1 VTGLFAISVSHPA
14 RAAERDGSERHILIL
29 LPADEQD
36 HAMLLD
42 GVRDGLGQ
50 AHAGGVTLHRQPLET
65 TGPPQELRDR
75 ALANWLQERFR
86 GRPID
91 GVVSVGA
98 TVSTFTARYADTLW
112 PDVAILFA
120 GVDDTWLAATARPVR
135 SVAITLNHAYWQT
148 ARTALLLV
156 PGAKRIVLVSDR
168 SGGNDHPNREVH
180 QQLASLSPHTEL
192 FDLTNC
198 PVEELMWRVHALP
211 SSDIILAI
219 PGAAADISDDRA
231 TLSALAQRAN
241 RPMFVVEESLVGTG
255 AVGGLVTSYA
265 NLGRRAGRQLQR
277 LLDGEDPAQLRM
289 TTAADTAW
297 VFDQRQL
304 QRWKLDT
311 QNLPADSDVRFRD
324 RAEFP
329 TRVFW
334 VCVLVAVLLVV
345 GVAGAVMIGRSAH
358 PRTMVP
364 PPVPSEPELQR
375 HLHDLAHMNMIA
387 AMGEVA
393 ASVAHELNQPL
404 TAMLS
409 NAQAARRLLTSN
421 TARATEL
428 REILDDI
435 IEQDKRAGDVIQ
447 GMRRILKKDQF
458 AWVPLDVSTL
468 VNDVIHLLAH
478 QAALHGVLLLTE
490 LTSGHPRVRGDRIQL
505 QQVVLN
511 LVLNG
516 IEASRQSAS
525 ARRRAVSI
533 ATRLEGATLR
543 LSVCD
548 SGGGIPPDATARLFE
563 PFFTTKSE
571 GLGMGLSISR
581 SIVELHRGQIRA
593 RNLPG
598 GGAEFSVCLPV
609 EEGDAA

>member
-1 VTGLFAISVSHPA
+1 LLAIATSSPA
-14 RAAERDGSERHILIL
+14 RAADSDGPERQILVL
-29 LPADEQD
+29 LPDDQQD
-36 HAMLLD
+36 HAQLLD
-42 GVRDGLGQ
+42 GIRDVIGQ
-50 AHAGGVTLHRQPLET
+50 ARAGRISLHRQPVET
-65 TGPPQELRDR
+65 TGSPQEPRDR
-75 ALANWLQERFR
+75 ALAAWLRERFR

-91 GVVSVGA
+91 GVVSVGT
-98 TVSTFTARYADTLW
+98 TVSTFAARFADTLW
-112 PDVAILFA
+112 PHVPMVFVA
-120 GVDDTWLAATARPVR
+120 VDDTWMAATERPARSAAV
-135 SVAITLNHAYWQT
+135 TLTYEYLQT

-156 PGAKRIVLVSDR
+156 PGAKRIVLISDPA
-168 SGGNDHPNREVH
+168 GGNGRTDRAAHR
-180 QQLASLSPHTEL
+180 QLASLSAHTEL
-192 FDLTNC
+192 LDLTNC
-198 PVEELMWRVHALP
+198 PIDELTWRLQALP
-211 SSDIILAI
+211 SSDIILTI
-219 PGAAADISDDRA
+219 PGPAGEITDDHAA
-231 TLSALAQRAN
+231 LSVLAQRAT
-241 RPMFVVEESLVGTG
+241 RPIFVVEEPRVGTG
-255 AVGGLVTSYA
+255 VVGGLVTSYV
-265 NLGRRAGRQLQR
+265 NLGRRAGHLLQR

-297 VFDQRQL
+297 VFDSRQL
-304 QRWKLDT
+304 RRWKLDI
-311 QNLPADSDVRFRD
+311 QNLPAGSDVRYD
-324 RAEFP
+324 DPGGFP
-329 TRVFW
+329 TRVIW
-334 VCVLVAVLLVV
+334 VCVLVVLLLIV
-345 GVAGAVMIGRSAH
+345 GIVGALMIGRSAH
-358 PRTMVP
+358 PKTMVP
-364 PPVPSEPELQR
+364 PPAPSEPEVQR

-404 TAMLS
+404 TAVLS

-435 IEQDKRAGDVIQ
+435 IEQDKRAGEVIQ

-458 AWVPLDVSTL
+458 TWVPLDVSAL
-468 VNDVIHLLAH
+468 INDVVHLLAH

-511 LVLNG
+511 LVLNA

-525 ARRRAVSI
+525 IRRRSVSI

-543 LSVCD
+543 LSVSD
-548 SGGGIPPDATARLFE
+548 SGGGIPPQATARLFE

-581 SIVELHRGQIRA
+581 SIIELHRGQIRA

-598 GGAEFSVCLPV
+598 GGAEFSVYLPI